1 MALLRR
7 FYKLLLL
14 VLHILHGI
22 ALAILYAQPDEQGR
36 IPERFR
42 AIAFRWHQRTLKIL
56 NLDVHYIGTPPDTT
70 VLAVSNHI
78 SWLDIIVIAQAFP
91 VDFLSKSE
99 VRSWPL
105 YGWLAARGG
114 TLFIE
119 RGNQKAADRA
129 IVQIVDNLQHG
140 DNVLIFPEGTTTD
153 GNGIRKFHARLLA
166 AAQES
171 GKPIQP
177 IALRYPGPGGKTH
190 PAVPFI
196 DHDPLMHSL
205 WKILGQKAIRVEFHY
220 CPLIPVLDRERR
232 ELAKLAH
239 DSIQNT
245 LGLPEYDKA
254 TRWRGRAE

>member
-1 MALLRR
+1 MALFRR
-7 FYKLLLL
+7 FYRLLLL
-14 VLHILHGI
+14 ILHIFHGI
-22 ALAILYAQPDEQGR
+22 ILATLYAQPDEEGR

-56 NLDVHYIGTPPDTT
+56 NIELSYCGTPPDST

-78 SWLDIIVIAQAFP
+78 SWLDIIVIAQALP

-119 RGNQKAADRA
+119 RGMLKAADQA
-129 IVQIVDNLQHG
+129 IEQIKDNLNHG

-153 GNGIRKFHARLLA
+153 GNGIRKFHARLFA
-166 AAQES
+166 AAQQARA
-171 GKPIQP
+171 PIQP
-177 IALRYPGPGGKTH
+177 LALRYPGPDGRTH

-196 DHDPLMHSL
+196 DHDPLHHSL
-205 WKILGQKAIRVEFHY
+205 WAILGQKSIRAELHF
-220 CPLIPVLDRERR
+220 CPLIQVNGQERK
-232 ELAKLAH
+232 ELAQQAH
-239 DSIQNT
+239 DCIQQT
-245 LGLPEYDKA
+245 LGLPDYSS
-254 TRWRGRAE
+254 TRS